1 MQVTVVH
8 NLELFGIDAHLFAR
22 LVQRGVACSA
32 SVTPS
37 ADRSLGAELVVQ
49 GNQISFIAKLL
60 IGRSTWL
67 LLISYIKLLSL
78 NYG

>member
-37 ADRSLGAELVVQ
+37 ADRSLGTEVVVQ

-60 IGRSTWL
+60 IGIGQL
-67 LLISYIKLLSL
+67 
-78 NYG
+78 GCF